1 VSWPGADRAQP
12 AGARQGRPPGRYR
25 LTPRDRHAGFAEA
38 HSAAFDMGGNLVAEV
53 AVQGRAEPGG
63 LSAATC
69 RPVGWPTPASA
80 WIADDTWAHAYA
92 QAGIFHR
99 CL

>member
-1 VSWPGADRAQP
+1 MLEQRPRRPLPGIALASGNVI
-12 AGARQGRPPGRYR
+12 AGVLTGHGQGAASGAPQCRPPGRYR
-25 LTPRDRHAGFAEA
+25 LTLRDRHAGFAEA

-69 RPVGWPTPASA
+69 RPDG
-80 WIADDTWAHAYA
+80 
-92 QAGIFHR
+92 
-99 CL
+99 